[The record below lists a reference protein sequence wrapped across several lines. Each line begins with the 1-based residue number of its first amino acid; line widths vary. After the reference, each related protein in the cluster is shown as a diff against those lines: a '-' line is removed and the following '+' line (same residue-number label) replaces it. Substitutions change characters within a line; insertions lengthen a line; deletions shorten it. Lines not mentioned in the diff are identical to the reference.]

1 MWFEDI
7 YVFRIAWM
15 YVKIY
20 DVLYIYLQMQ
30 GVHRT
35 HTHTHI
41 SCLDVEGSVLFS
53 FAILSYSILSVRSP
67 SPPRSVCT
75 IRVGSRHILS
85 AVQADQSLR

>member
-53 FAILSYSILSVRSP
+53 FAILSYSIP
-67 SPPRSVCT
+67 
-75 IRVGSRHILS
+75 IRPIPIASSLGLYDTSRVP
-85 AVQADQSLR
+85 AYT

>member
-35 HTHTHI
+35 HTHTHTYH
-41 SCLDVEGSVLFS
+41 
-53 FAILSYSILSVRSP
+53 A
-67 SPPRSVCT
+67 
-75 IRVGSRHILS
+75 
-85 AVQADQSLR
+85 